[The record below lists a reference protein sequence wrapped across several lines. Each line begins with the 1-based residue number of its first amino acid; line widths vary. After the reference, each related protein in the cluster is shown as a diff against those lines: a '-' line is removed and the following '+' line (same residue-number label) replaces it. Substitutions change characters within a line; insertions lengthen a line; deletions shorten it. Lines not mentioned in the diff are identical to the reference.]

1 MRGRLSIM
9 SERVY
14 NFNPGPATLPLSV
27 LEEAQRD
34 LLDFQGTGM
43 SILEVSH
50 RGKEYEAMQNETEAL
65 FKEILGAPQDYRVLF
80 MGGGASAQFALVAMN
95 YLAAGAEADY
105 IITGIFA
112 EKAYEEAVRVGKVNI
127 AATTKES
134 NFDRL
139 PEPGAIKLSKNP
151 AYVHLTS
158 NNTIFGT
165 QWQKLPEFPGVD
177 LVADMSSDILSRPF
191 DASKFSLIYAGAQ
204 KNLAPAGV
212 TVVLVSPQMLE
223 KGRKDL
229 PLIFQYG
236 TYAKNNSLYNTPPSF
251 AIYIMNL
258 VLKWIKAG
266 GGLTAMEQKNRAKA
280 KLIYDAI
287 DGSGGFY
294 KGHAR
299 KDCRSLMNVTF
310 RLPNEELEAA
320 FVTEAKAAKLIGIK
334 GHRSVG
340 GMRASI
346 YNAMPAAGCQALAD
360 LMQDFAK
367 KNG

>member
-1 MRGRLSIM
+1 M

-27 LEEAQRD
+27 LQEAQRD

-50 RGKEYEAMQNETEAL
+50 RGKEYEAMQTETEAL
-65 FKEILGAPQDYRVLF
+65 FKELLGAPQDYRVLF
-80 MGGGASAQFALVAMN
+80 MGSGASAQFALVAMN
-95 YLAAGAEADY
+95 FLTAGAEADY

-112 EKAYEEAVRVGKVNI
+112 EKAYEEAARVGKVNI
-127 AATTKES
+127 AATTKQT

-139 PEPGAIKLSKNP
+139 PEPGAIQLSKNP
-151 AYVHLTS
+151 AYVHITS

-165 QWQKLPEFPGVD
+165 QWQKLPEFPGAD

-212 TVVLVSPQMLE
+212 TVVLISPQMLE
-223 KGRKDL
+223 KANQDL

-258 VLKWIKAG
+258 VFKWIKTG
-266 GGLTAMEQKNRAKA
+266 GGLAAMEQKNRAKA
-280 KLIYDAI
+280 QIIYDAI

-310 RLPNEELEAA
+310 RLPSEELEAV

-346 YNAMPAAGCQALAD
+346 YNAMPAAGCQRLAD
-360 LMQDFAK
+360 LMGDFAK